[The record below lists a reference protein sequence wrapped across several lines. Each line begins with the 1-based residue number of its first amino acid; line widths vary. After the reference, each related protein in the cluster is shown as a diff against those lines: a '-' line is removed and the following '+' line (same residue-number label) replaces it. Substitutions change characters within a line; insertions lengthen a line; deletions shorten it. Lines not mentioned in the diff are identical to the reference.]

1 MQTFL
6 RYFNSALPLLGA
18 ALILGAAAYF
28 IALAVLKRRG
38 RRLSG
43 AWKLWLFVSA
53 VYVFSLVMLLV
64 VRGEGFSLEG
74 MGWYSLDLFHEYRSL
89 AASFTAN
96 AFINILMNIL
106 IFLPFGFLFALPF
119 GESKRRWLVLPL
131 GFAATFAVEFIQLV
145 TRSGIADVD
154 DLFNNFIGVLCGFAI
169 ARSALNIRAGRG
181 GRAALCALAA
191 LVFLAPPFIAWGLSA
206 ASPYGVS
213 GYQTGGRAPLTDEIS
228 FSDEALSFLDSAPET
243 YAYYSTPGGTLE
255 DARERAAAFF
265 ARFGT
270 GIETEDL
277 YDDMAYFRDGPRYVS
292 YHYAG
297 PVVEYCASGEVEP
310 TEEGLRALLAD
321 WGLELPESAVFEEP
335 GRESYRFSLA
345 PEGGRGGTVEID
357 PHGSTI
363 RVTYSIFEL
372 RPAGEAAMLTPEEI
386 EALLRRGAYAGW
398 LEDPDAPQEIL
409 SAALE
414 YELDS
419 KGVYRPLL
427 RLDFGPGSL
436 YVDLPAEK

>member
-6 RYFNSALPLLGA
+6 RYFNSALPLLGV

-28 IALAVLKRRG
+28 IALALLKRRG
-38 RRLSG
+38 ARLSD
-43 AWKLWLFVSA
+43 ARKLWLFVSA

-89 AASFTAN
+89 ARSFTAN
-96 AFINILMNIL
+96 AFINIVMNIL

-131 GFAATFAVEFIQLV
+131 GLMATLAVELIQFAA
-145 TRSGIADVD
+145 RSGIADVD
-154 DLFNNFIGVLCGFAI
+154 DIFNNSLGVLCGFAL
-169 ARSALNIRAGRG
+169 ARAALNIRAKRG

-191 LVFLAPPFIAWGLSA
+191 LVFLSPPFAAWGVSA

-228 FSDEALSFLDSAPET
+228 FSDEARAFLEAAPES
-243 YAYYSTPGGTLE
+243 YAYYSTPGGTLD
-255 DARERAAAFF
+255 DARECASAFF

-270 GIETEDL
+270 AIETEDL

-297 PVVEYCASGEVEP
+297 PVVEYCAPGEAEP

-321 WGLELPESAVFEEP
+321 WGLDLPGAAVLEEL

-345 PEGGRGGTVEID
+345 PGNGRGGTVDID
-357 PHGSTI
+357 LHGSAI

-372 RPAGEAAMLTPEEI
+372 TSAGGAAMLKPDEV
-386 EALLRRGAYAGW
+386 EAQLRRGAYAGW
-398 LEDPDAPQEIL
+398 VEAPDAPQEIA
-409 SAALE
+409 SAAVE

-419 KGVYRPLL
+419 KGVCRPLL
-427 RLDFGPGSL
+427 RLDFGPGDL
-436 YVDLPAEK
+436 YLDLPAA

>member
-6 RYFNSALPLLGA
+6 RYFNSALPLLGV

-28 IALAVLKRRG
+28 IALAALKRRG
-38 RRLSG
+38 ARLSD
-43 AWKLWLFVSA
+43 ARKLWLFVSA

-89 AASFTAN
+89 ARSFTAN

-131 GFAATFAVEFIQLV
+131 GLMATLAVELIQFAA
-145 TRSGIADVD
+145 RSGIADVD
-154 DLFNNFIGVLCGFAI
+154 DIFNNSLGVLCGFAL
-169 ARSALNIRAGRG
+169 ARAALNIRAKRG

-191 LVFLAPPFIAWGLSA
+191 LVFLSPPFVAWGVSA

-228 FSDEALSFLDSAPET
+228 FSDEARAFLEAAPES
-243 YAYYSTPGGTLE
+243 YAYYSTPGGTLD
-255 DARERAAAFF
+255 DARECASAFF

-270 GIETEDL
+270 AIETEDL

-345 PEGGRGGTVEID
+345 PEAGRGGAVEID
-357 PHGSTI
+357 PHGSAI
-363 RVTYSIFEL
+363 RLTYSIFEL
-372 RPAGEAAMLTPEEI
+372 RPAGEAAMLAPDEI

-436 YVDLPAEK
+436 YVDLPAER

>member
-6 RYFNSALPLLGA
+6 HYFNNALPLLGA

-28 IALAVLKRRG
+28 IALAVLKRHG

-53 VYVFSLVMLLV
+53 AYVFSLFMLLV

-89 AASFTAN
+89 ARSFTAN
-96 AFINILMNIL
+96 AFINIVMNIL

-131 GFAATFAVEFIQLV
+131 GLMATLAVELIQFAA
-145 TRSGIADVD
+145 RSGIADVD
-154 DLFNNFIGVLCGFAI
+154 DVFNNSLGVLCGFAL
-169 ARSALNIRAGRG
+169 ARAALNIRAKRG

-191 LVFLAPPFIAWGLSA
+191 LVFLSPPFAAWGVSA

-228 FSDEALSFLDSAPET
+228 FSDEALAFLDAAPET
-243 YAYYSTPGGTLE
+243 YEYYSTPGGTLD
-255 DARERAAAFF
+255 DARECASAFF

-270 GIETEDL
+270 AIETEDL

-297 PVVEYCASGEVEP
+297 PVVEYCASGEAEP
-310 TEEGLRALLAD
+310 TEEGLRALLGD
-321 WGLELPESAVFEEP
+321 WGLDLPGSAAFEELGP
-335 GRESYRFSLA
+335 ESYRFSLA
-345 PEGGRGGTVEID
+345 PGNGRGGTVDID
-357 PHGSTI
+357 LHGSAI

-372 RPAGEAAMLTPEEI
+372 TPAGGAAMLSADEI
-386 EALLRRGAYAGW
+386 EAQLRRGAYAGW
-398 LEDPDAPQEIL
+398 VEDPDALQEI
-409 SAALE
+409 AAAAVE

-419 KGVYRPLL
+419 KGVCRPLL
-427 RLDFGPGSL
+427 RLDFGPGDL
-436 YVDLPAEK
+436 YLDLPAA

>member
-28 IALAVLKRRG
+28 IALAALKRRG

-43 AWKLWLFVSA
+43 AWKLWLFLSA
-53 VYVFSLVMLLV
+53 AYVFSLFMLLV

-131 GFAATFAVEFIQLV
+131 GFSATLAVEFIQLV

-154 DLFNNFIGVLCGFAI
+154 DLFNNFLGVLCGFAI
-169 ARSALNIRAGRG
+169 ARSALSIRAGRG
-181 GRAALCALAA
+181 GRGALCALAA
-191 LVFLAPPFIAWGLSA
+191 LIFLAPPFIAWGLSA

-213 GYQTGGRAPLTDEIS
+213 GYQTGGREPLTDEIS

-255 DARERAAAFF
+255 DARECAAAFF

-270 GIETEDL
+270 DIETEDL

-297 PVVEYCASGEVEP
+297 PVVEYCAPGEAEP

-321 WGLELPESAVFEEP
+321 WGLDLPGSAAFEELGP
-335 GRESYRFSLA
+335 ESYRFSLA
-345 PEGGRGGTVEID
+345 PEDGRGGTVDID
-357 PHGSTI
+357 LHGSAI

-372 RPAGEAAMLTPEEI
+372 TSAGGAAMLKPDEV
-386 EALLRRGAYAGW
+386 EAQLRRGAYAGW
-398 LEDPDAPQEIL
+398 VEDPDAPQEIA
-409 SAALE
+409 SAAVE

-419 KGVYRPLL
+419 KGVCRPLL
-427 RLDFGPGSL
+427 RLDFGPGDL
-436 YVDLPAEK
+436 YLDLPAA

>member
-6 RYFNSALPLLGA
+6 RYFNSALPLLGV

-28 IALAVLKRRG
+28 IALALLKRRG
-38 RRLSG
+38 ARLSD
-43 AWKLWLFVSA
+43 ARKLWLFVSA

-89 AASFTAN
+89 ARSFTAN

-131 GFAATFAVEFIQLV
+131 GLAATLAVELIQFAA
-145 TRSGIADVD
+145 RSGIADVD
-154 DLFNNFIGVLCGFAI
+154 DIFNNSLGVLCGFAL
-169 ARSALNIRAGRG
+169 ARAALNIRAKRG

-191 LVFLAPPFIAWGLSA
+191 LVFLSPPFAAWGVSA

-228 FSDEALSFLDSAPET
+228 FSGEALAFLDAAPET
-243 YAYYSTPGGTLE
+243 YEYYSTPGGTLN
-255 DARERAAAFF
+255 DARGCASAFF

-270 GIETEDL
+270 AIETEDL

-297 PVVEYCASGEVEP
+297 PVVEYCASGEAEP

-321 WGLELPESAVFEEP
+321 WGLDLPGSAAFEELGP
-335 GRESYRFSLA
+335 ESYRFSLA
-345 PEGGRGGTVEID
+345 PEDGRGGTVDID
-357 PHGSTI
+357 LHGSAI

-372 RPAGEAAMLTPEEI
+372 TPAGGAAMLSTDEI
-386 EALLRRGAYAGW
+386 AAQLRRGAYAGW
-398 LEDPDAPQEIL
+398 VEDPDAPQEIA
-409 SAALE
+409 SAAVE

-419 KGVYRPLL
+419 KGVCRPLL
-427 RLDFGPGSL
+427 RLDFGPGDL
-436 YVDLPAEK
+436 YLDLPAA